1 MIELLLF
8 SLNILFHA
16 IVVLL
21 LVRNRKIFGLVPLYM
36 FLVGCLIFGQI
47 TTSLSL
53 FTFLGFDV
61 ASTAITIYP
70 LMLFSLILIYEIR
83 GIDET
88 KKFIFGIILAV
99 LMIIPLSGFHLLNS
113 KYILSPISPYD
124 FEWQKAVFVPN
135 ISISSFSI
143 LGFIASVFVLIVV
156 YNFAKGLF
164 NNKFLSVFISLTLA
178 LYVDSLI
185 FVSGLYLGGLDSPNI
200 LSAHIISK
208 TFASL
213 LYSVI
218 YMIGFPLV
226 IKKEEKILPHDII
239 ELDETIAEFGG
250 KVEGAL
256 KILVV
261 EDSPESMELLT
272 FSLKYEDNWEVVS
285 AKNGKEALGMVFAEN
300 PDIILLD
307 IMMPEMDGY
316 EVVKILKAHKST
328 GDIPIILITAKV
340 EREDKLRGM
349 AIGIDDYITKPYVP
363 EEVIARI
370 RMVLKRD
377 RQ

>member
-8 SLNILFHA
+8 SLEILFLA

-47 TTSLSL
+47 TSSLSL
-53 FTFLGFDV
+53 FTFLGFNV

-256 KILVV
+256 KILVA

-340 EREDKLRGM
+340 EKEDKLRGM